1 MSSGGLLALPMATS
15 GGSSGSSLLIFLL
28 PLLLIGWMVF
38 AQRKRQKQAAQLQ
51 DSIVVGDE
59 VCTTSGLFGTVTA
72 VDGSTVTLEV
82 SPGVNVRYDRRAVGM
97 KVAPSSQTSAPEQ
110 APATPEKPEQP
121 GQGD

>member
-38 AQRKRQKQAAQLQ
+38 TQRKRQKQAADLQ
-51 DSIVVGDE
+51 SSIVVGDE

-72 VDGSTVTLEV
+72 LDASTVTLEV
-82 SPGVNVRYDRRAVGM
+82 SPGVHVRYDRRAVGM
-97 KVAPSSQTSAPEQ
+97 KVTSPEAPGAPGATSQN
-110 APATPEKPEQP
+110 P
-121 GQGD
+121 GEQGD

>member
-38 AQRKRQKQAAQLQ
+38 AQRKRQKQAADLQ
-51 DSIVVGDE
+51 GSIEVGDE
-59 VCTTSGLFGTVTA
+59 VCTTSGLFGTVTT
-72 VDGSTVTLEV
+72 VDDSTVTLEV
-82 SPGVNVRYDRRAVGM
+82 SPGVNVRYDRRAIGM
-97 KVAPSSQTSAPEQ
+97 KIAPPQAHAADQVPAPG
-110 APATPEKPEQP
+110 QP

>member
-15 GGSSGSSLLIFLL
+15 GGSSGSGGLLIFLL

-38 AQRKRQKQAAQLQ
+38 AQRKRQKQAADLQ
-51 DSIVVGDE
+51 GSIVVGDE

-72 VDGSTVTLEV
+72 VDDSTVTLEV

-97 KVAPSSQTSAPEQ
+97 KVSPSQ
-110 APATPEKPEQP
+110 APASGQAPAPKQP